1 MTLPTTAAAPGVA
14 EALKQSDLFSGLA
27 EPVLRD
33 VATRCTFRSVRRGER
48 LWSRGTPSAALAI
61 VAQGRVK
68 CWSPGEDSRQWVS
81 AVVRNGGACG
91 LGATVD
97 GGPYSCNAE
106 PMERSRVVLVPQ
118 AALRAA
124 MERDAAFA
132 RRVCAA
138 LASEVRRALTNCE
151 DVTLRTPLQR
161 LARYLAT
168 QPATAGVVELRETQ
182 TQIAAQLGTVREV
195 VGRGLRLLE
204 AKGIVARTGRLVRIL
219 RQLELAEIAHSA

>member
-1 MTLPTTAAAPGVA
+1 MTLPIAAAAPGVA
-14 EALKQSDLFSGLA
+14 EALRQSELFSGLA
-27 EPVLRD
+27 EPILREL
-33 VATRCTFRSVRRGER
+33 AARSTSRSVRRGER
-48 LWSRGTPSAALAI
+48 LWNHGTPATALAI

-68 CWSPGEDSRQWVS
+68 CWSPGDDSRQWVS

-91 LGATVD
+91 LAATVD
-97 GGPYSCNAE
+97 GGAYSCNAE
-106 PMERSRVVLVPQ
+106 PMERSRILLVPQ
-118 AALRAA
+118 SALRTA
-124 MERDAAFA
+124 MERDAGFA
-132 RRVCAA
+132 RKVCGV

-161 LARYLAT
+161 LARYLAG
-168 QPATAGVVELRETQ
+168 QPATAGVIELRETQ

-219 RQLELAEIAHSA
+219 RQPELAEIAHSV